1 MKMRGKLFRIKY
13 DSMRLYTEENS
24 LIGKL
29 FNHEISLFLSFTNIL
44 NAKKL
49 ELFHPLYGV
58 CYLWTHDNDVSE
70 LIQFV

>member
-58 CYLWTHDNDVSE
+58 SSVNLLKILCKVRVT
-70 LIQFV
+70 